1 MWVGAP
7 HRPPHPVDLPH
18 PVPPPPP
25 PGMLLTPT
33 LPLNILFFRESP
45 PARCPQH
52 PYPWDAQAPA
62 SVLSLCLSVCLS
74 RPPPQGPTH
83 VPSRAIGAKP
93 PSPHHDPSLDGAGGR
108 PTPHQA
114 PPPPPPIILVRTDR
128 RTKGRRAGRSL
139 GGGGGQSPRAAG
151 RVPNP
156 GMPSAGD
163 RCESRPMSKRALPD
177 FARTLPAPAGKSRG
191 CPPPPPVGAC
201 PCPCH
206 PPVGGGSASSL
217 PGCDT
222 CAGTRVHTCANT
234 RVCTCVC
241 PSVQETAPAC
251 RRLSLCPSVLVSI

>member
-139 GGGGGQSPRAAG
+139 GGGGGAVPKSRWPCPQPRDAERGRSMRKPPHVETGAAG
-151 RVPNP
+151 LCPHPACTRRKVPWVPPSPP
-156 GMPSAGD
+156 GGCLSLSLSPTRG
-163 RCESRPMSKRALPD
+163 RWLCLV
-177 FARTLPAPAGKSRG
+177 PAG
-191 CPPPPPVGAC
+191 
-201 PCPCH
+201 
-206 PPVGGGSASSL
+206 L
-217 PGCDT
+217 
-222 CAGTRVHTCANT
+222 
-234 RVCTCVC
+234 
-241 PSVQETAPAC
+241 
-251 RRLSLCPSVLVSI
+251 

>member
-18 PVPPPPP
+18 PVPPPP

-114 PPPPPPIILVRTDR
+114 PPPLPPLSSLGQTDGQR
-128 RTKGRRAGRSL
+128 GAGL
-139 GGGGGQSPRAAG
+139 AALWGGGGGSPQEPLAVSPTPGCRARAIDAKAAPCRNG
-151 RVPNP
+151 R
-156 GMPSAGD
+156 
-163 RCESRPMSKRALPD
+163 C
-177 FARTLPAPAGKSRG
+177 RTLPAP
-191 CPPPPPVGAC
+191 CLHPPESPVGA
-201 PCPCH
+201 PR
-206 PPVGGGSASSL
+206 PPGG
-217 PGCDT
+217 C
-222 CAGTRVHTCANT
+222 
-234 RVCTCVC
+234 
-241 PSVQETAPAC
+241 
-251 RRLSLCPSVLVSI
+251 LSLSLSPTRGRWLCLVPAGL

>member
-18 PVPPPPP
+18 PVPPPP

-114 PPPPPPIILVRTDR
+114 PLPLPPLSSLGQTDGQR
-128 RTKGRRAGRSL
+128 GAGL
-139 GGGGGQSPRAAG
+139 AALWGGGGAVPKSRWPCPQPRDAERGRSMRKPPHVETGAAG
-151 RVPNP
+151 LCPHPACTRRKVPWVP
-156 GMPSAGD
+156 
-163 RCESRPMSKRALPD
+163 
-177 FARTLPAPAGKSRG
+177 PA
-191 CPPPPPVGAC
+191 PPVGAC